1 MISRII
7 DMSMHLSWILLAGL
21 PMLLIVVHCVDDC
34 LPSREAYTN
43 LALGP
48 PEDVPLDFSS
58 GSS

>member
-1 MISRII
+1 MSV
-7 DMSMHLSWILLAGL
+7 SMHLSWILLAGL
-21 PMLLIVVHCVDDC
+21 PTLLIVVHCLDNC

-43 LALGP
+43 LTLGP